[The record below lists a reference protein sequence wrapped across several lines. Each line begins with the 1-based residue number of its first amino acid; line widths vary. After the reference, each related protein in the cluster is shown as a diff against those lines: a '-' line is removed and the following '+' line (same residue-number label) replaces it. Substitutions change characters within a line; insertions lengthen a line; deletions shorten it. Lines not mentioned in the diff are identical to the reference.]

1 MALHADSI
9 YFIGSPTDIFV
20 RYNCGGKLKF
30 SIILNKRTYFL
41 NYVWFTCKYFVLKFG
56 KKNIYICLVSR
67 IVLRISQWFLEV
79 IYVYLNLCMTSY
91 ILLYIFSNTLLPMCT
106 VNSACWHVVANWINI
121 QGHLHTFAT
130 PGMSSQL

>member
-1 MALHADSI
+1 MALHADAI

-79 IYVYLNLCMTSY
+79 IYVYLSNVKKFITKSVLYNNVDT
-91 ILLYIFSNTLLPMCT
+91 ILELKYGRYYHISN
-106 VNSACWHVVANWINI
+106 
-121 QGHLHTFAT
+121 FK
-130 PGMSSQL
+130 